1 MPNIL
6 RFFFAGPI
14 DRGTS
19 YMKTFRFISTFAML
33 ALASVVTAGS
43 MYVTASAAAQ
53 QEVTDQFN
61 DLPAKTPAV
70 SDAPAA
76 AEVAAIP
83 DIEAAL
89 EKLDAALDKSQI
101 LRGSQNHIIL
111 DENGGFNG
119 RLSSLRNADGE
130 QVPAAGLRVMLA
142 HHGVTIETTTTDPD
156 GRFAFTGLPEG
167 VVAIW
172 ADGENSLVLF
182 SFVLFGKSSTVQEN
196 AGLVAAQVELDMNSA
211 VAFGADVVTVKELIA
226 PFMSL
231 QDKRFANEVAAGDEE
246 FSFGSGDPSTTLRH
260 RRVRLHK
267 DGSLK
272 GELNVL
278 DDRTGRHR
286 EVLDMTVHFV
296 RNGVRVASSEVSND
310 GSFIAAG
317 LTPGVHSVVAVG
329 QDGVL
334 VCAVDVVGMNYE
346 DDHAEAAGAGEFKP
360 VSAIAASM
368 DFSGCPVG
376 PGNLGAFSGSSGGGP
391 GSGDGSVA
399 GQNPPG
405 PSPGGGGGYA
415 GGGGSGL
422 GGGSGGGGGFGAG
435 GGLGAL
441 LGIGGAI
448 GGYFAGKNSKD
459 DPASPGI

>member
-1 MPNIL
+1 
-6 RFFFAGPI
+6 
-14 DRGTS
+14 
-19 YMKTFRFISTFAML
+19 MKTFRFISTFAML

-76 AEVAAIP
+76 AEVAAIS

-101 LRGSQNHIIL
+101 LRGSQHHIIL
-111 DENGGFNG
+111 DENGGFKG
-119 RLSSLRNADGE
+119 RLSSLQNADGE

-142 HHGVTIETTTTDPD
+142 HHGVTIGTTTTDAD

-172 ADGENSLVLF
+172 ADGADSLVLF
-182 SFVLFGKSSTVQEN
+182 SFVLFGKNSTVQEN
-196 AGLVAAQVELDMNSA
+196 AGLAAAQVELDMDSA
-211 VAFGADVVTVKELIA
+211 VAFGADVATVKELIS

-267 DGSLK
+267 DGSLM
-272 GELNVL
+272 GEINIL

-286 EVLDMTVHFV
+286 EVLDMTVNFV

-310 GSFIAAG
+310 GSFIATG

-346 DDHAEAAGAGEFKP
+346 DDHAEAVGAGEFKP

-376 PGNLGAFSGSSGGGP
+376 PGNFGAFAGSSGC
-391 GSGDGSVA
+391 GDGSVA
-399 GQNPPG
+399 GLNPLG
-405 PSPGGGGGYA
+405 TNPGGGGYS

-422 GGGSGGGGGFGAG
+422 GGSGGGGGGFGAG

-448 GGYFAGKNSKD
+448 GGFLAGRNSKD
-459 DPASPGI
+459 APASPGI